1 MQRLLRRA
9 LWAMLTLILAVA
21 LAVWLVISN
30 LDPNTLR
37 DQFTN
42 LASTASGYQVAV
54 NGPFEIRVFPTPQ
67 LRAEQVSLTS
77 PQTPGQPFAQVRE
90 VTLSIDLLSSL
101 FRQDLVLGTATLSG
115 TDITLIERDDG
126 TGNWSPAPPSPSSPT
141 IKKEPSDS
149 VPTSAPPLLPKTLAI
164 TNLKLTFQ
172 QKKAEDKLHLQ
183 VSQAKLS
190 QSGEGSPLQF
200 VLTIHAFQRTAEIQ
214 GALQWPQKNTG
225 ESGLNL
231 LTSLTLEESATQ
243 VHLKGT
249 LPSLTAVAGIEL
261 EVEIKSARPQALLRS
276 LPDAPTLTGLPRLGS
291 VDFKGTIVGAANG
304 QLSLQRAHLQLGDP
318 NRLQLN
324 VRGDIQDLLSDRRLQ
339 LEVVLTSSAD
349 TKSLAWID
357 PDLGAPGQTEI
368 RGRLLG
374 PIEHPQAQDL
384 HVQITPTD
392 TLSLQISGALDWQAS
407 RLGGQ
412 VQFEVKGE
420 DTQEFVDFLSNVAG
434 TRAGPLDPLRKRI
447 EGLALGRKIW
457 ALKPLALSGRIL
469 GNGGRWTLD
478 GFKFEAGPQTDDHLS
493 ISGTVSEFWPEPQ
506 GYAFEIAG
514 TLAPPGPLPGIANNR
529 IERLEGHALYRRQ
542 SGTDPGQIE
551 NLSLQATGE
560 AGTRVSAQGDFRLD
574 PANGFNQGTLDVEIS
589 APSLQP
595 LARVVGFTLPNWGP
609 VELRSRIEA
618 SEEKINLTLRKS
630 QIGKAQIDGVGSL
643 DRTGPVPSYQLE
655 LKADRFD
662 IAALSRWPTD
672 ADVSAQHAAS
682 QSEPTFSPSRLA
694 WIRDTAG
701 QIDLSVNELIITPN
715 WSLTDF
721 MIGAQWA
728 NGLLQGPS
736 GQSRSAGH
744 GHFDLRS
751 QLDARTNPPAVKTA
765 FRGDKFPIQVL
776 LDWMGYPGAASGE
789 LLAVLDLSAEG
800 AGTEK
805 LLSSLDGRGLFDV
818 GDGTIASKYV
828 DQLSLDL
835 VPNTR
840 QKARFPMECLIAD
853 FTVDQGLVRS
863 ENFLWRSGP
872 AQMRGAGV
880 INLPKETLDWVLRP
894 HLEQVLATKVTAAIR
909 IKGPIKNPRIY
920 PEPLQTAT
928 DLVRGVLGR
937 ALGLV
942 GRVSPQFSKAVTKIG
957 GETNKALSATGI
969 DNKLILSVL
978 AEPVDCKKIRETPS
992 VQALSAFD
1000 PSAPVSHS
1008 KRIEHSA
1015 LE

>member
-9 LWAMLTLILAVA
+9 LWAILTLAVGLGLAA
-21 LAVWLVISN
+21 WLFVSS
-30 LDPNTLR
+30 LDRKTLR

-42 LASTASGYQVAV
+42 LASTASGYHVAV
-54 NGPFEIRVFPTPQ
+54 NGPFEIQFFPTPR
-67 LRAEQVSLTS
+67 LRAEQISLTS
-77 PQTPGQPFAQVRE
+77 PQTPQQPFAQVRE

-115 TDITLIERDDG
+115 ADMTLIERDDG
-126 TGNWSPAPPSPSSPT
+126 TGNWSPAPTTPSSPT
-141 IKKEPSDS
+141 IKKDPSNS
-149 VPTSAPPLLPKTLAI
+149 MTAGAPPLMPKTLVV
-164 TNLKLTFQ
+164 TNLNLTFQ
-172 QKKAEDKLHLQ
+172 KVKNDDKLHLQ
-183 VSQAKLS
+183 IPQAKMS
-190 QSGEGSPLQF
+190 QNGESGPLQF

-214 GALQWPQKNTG
+214 GALQWPRKNTG
-225 ESGLNL
+225 ESGLSL
-231 LTSLTLEESATQ
+231 MTALTLEDSATQ

-249 LPSLTAVAGIEL
+249 LPSFTALAGIEL
-261 EVEIKSARPQALLRS
+261 EVEIKSARPQVLLRS
-276 LPDAPTLTGLPRLGS
+276 LPNAPTLTELPPLGS
-291 VDFKGTIVGAANG
+291 VDFKGTIAGSANG
-304 QLSLQRAHLQLGDP
+304 ELSLQQAHLQLGDP
-318 NRLQLN
+318 NQLQLN
-324 VRGDIQDLLSDRRLQ
+324 VRGDIQDLLSERRLQ
-339 LEVVLTSSAD
+339 LEVVLTSSAE
-349 TKSLAWID
+349 TKSLAWLD

-368 RGRLLG
+368 TGRLLG
-374 PIEHPQAQDL
+374 PIDHPQARDL

-392 TLSLQISGALDWQAS
+392 SLSLKIGGALDWQAS

-412 VQFEVKGE
+412 LQIQIKGE
-420 DTQEFVDFLSNVAG
+420 NIQECVDFLTKFAG
-434 TRAGPLDPLRKRI
+434 SQGGPLDPLRKQM
-447 EGLALGRKIW
+447 EGLALGRKIG
-457 ALKPLALSGRIL
+457 ALKPLALSGRVL
-469 GNGGRWTLD
+469 GSRGHWTLD
-478 GFKFEAGPQTDDHLS
+478 DFKFEAGPQEDDRLS

-506 GYAFEIAG
+506 GYAFEIQG

-942 GRVSPQFSKAVTKIG
+942 GHVSPQFSKAVTKIG

-978 AEPVDCKKIRETPS
+978 AEPVNCKKVRATPS

-1000 PSAPVSHS
+1000 PSAPKASNTQP
-1008 KRIEHSA
+1008 
-1015 LE
+1015 